1 MSIKSISISD
11 LEAQGPRGSVWVL
24 NSAAT
29 SQYALV
35 GEIVINIPKTNGA
48 GADPLKIPQT
58 WLPVDAAARFPRE
71 RLLDA
76 AEFRS
81 AVVNGLVTIVDEET
95 AAKILRKDGATD
107 ELKRLRAT
115 DQHVRQAGA
124 ARTIADS
131 NVEISRADGVKDD
144 EDEGDKVEIYGS
156 NDEDDNLARKA
167 KNGVELNDGHKPS
180 FLMFV
185 DKLKTESDIG
195 ALNAIRSRAKFT
207 RKEMRFMRDNLT
219 RGEFPKTIKALKS
232 RIAEF
237 KTTA

>member
-1 MSIKSISISD
+1 MSIKSITIAD
-11 LEAQGPRGSVWVL
+11 LEAQGPRGPVWVL

-95 AAKILRKDGATD
+95 AARILRKDGATD
-107 ELKRLRAT
+107 ELGRLRAT

-156 NDEDDNLARKA
+156 NDDDNLARKA

-207 RKEMRFMRDNLT
+207 RKEMRFMRDNLS
-219 RGEFPKTIKALKS
+219 RSDFPKTVKALKS

-237 KTTA
+237 KAAA